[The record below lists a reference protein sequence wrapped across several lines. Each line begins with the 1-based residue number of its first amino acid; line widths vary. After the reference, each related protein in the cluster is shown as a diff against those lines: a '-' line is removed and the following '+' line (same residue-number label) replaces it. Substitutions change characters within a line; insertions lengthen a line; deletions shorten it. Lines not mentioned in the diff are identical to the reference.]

1 MSSFVD
7 IMQAVADQI
16 VRLRDRVDEL
26 ERLETYYGTLDLN
39 GFTFEMLSNTTID
52 GNSHTITVNADTTL
66 NGTPAAAVH
75 THAASD
81 ITSGTMNTARLGS
94 GTASASTLLFGDNT
108 WAALAATDIPS
119 LDASKITTGTLPLT
133 RGGTGATSAAGAL
146 SAIGAAAASHAH
158 AATDITSGT
167 VATARLGSGSAS
179 STTALFG
186 DQTYKTVPTGSGAD
200 NCLVLWNGTTGLTY
214 DLNTYTDGTTI
225 VSTNFKFDSGGG
237 YYDSSANKLLGT
249 RRTGWSAW
257 TGTATRSSKA
267 TSTATT
273 ADVAQALKALID
285 DLSTHGIIGG

>member
-1 MSSFVD
+1 VSD
-7 IMQAVADQI
+7 IDI
-16 VRLRDRVDEL
+16 DSRWRG
-26 ERLETYYGTLDLN
+26 GT
-39 GFTFEMLSNTTID
+39 GATS
-52 GNSHTITVNADTTL
+52 
-66 NGTPAAAVH
+66 AAAALSALGGASTSH
-75 THAASD
+75 SHAASD
-81 ITSGTMNTARLGS
+81 ITSGTIATARLGS
-94 GTASASTLLFGDNT
+94 GTASSTSLLFGDST
-108 WAALAATDIPS
+108 WAALAATDIPN

-133 RGGTGATSAAGAL
+133 RGGTGATSAAAAL
-146 SAIGAAAASHAH
+146 SSIGAAAASHNH
-158 AATDITSGT
+158 AASDIASGT
-167 VATARLGSGSAS
+167 IATARLGSGTAS

-200 NCLVLWNGTTGLTY
+200 NCLVIWNGTTGLTF
-214 DLNTYTDGTTI
+214 DTNTYTDSTTI
-225 VSTNFKFDSGGG
+225 VSTNFKFDTGGG